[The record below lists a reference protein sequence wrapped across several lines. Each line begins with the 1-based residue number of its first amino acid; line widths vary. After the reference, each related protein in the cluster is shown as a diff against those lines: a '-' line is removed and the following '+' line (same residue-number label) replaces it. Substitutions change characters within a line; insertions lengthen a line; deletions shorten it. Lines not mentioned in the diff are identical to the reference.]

1 VQIMKRSKNKGGAE
15 SDSGPGAQSTR
26 EVHAKNQPVN
36 QKKIPI
42 RRETRVH
49 RTGQRH
55 RRQISFK

>member
-1 VQIMKRSKNKGGAE
+1 MKKGSKNKGGAE
-15 SDSGPGAQSTR
+15 SDSGPGAQFTR
-26 EVHAKNQPVN
+26 EVHAKKPTGQPKN
-36 QKKIPI
+36 IPI